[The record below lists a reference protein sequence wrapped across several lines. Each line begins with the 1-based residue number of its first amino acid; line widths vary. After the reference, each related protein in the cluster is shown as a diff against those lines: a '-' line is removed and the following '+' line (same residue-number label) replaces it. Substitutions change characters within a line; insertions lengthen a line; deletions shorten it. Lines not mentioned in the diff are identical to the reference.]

1 MYIVYS
7 SEGTS
12 WTSGSYIE
20 ILGPYGNTV
29 FKNAMVAKTLERY
42 PLSCSSEFSPL
53 LVVYMPI
60 EKGSSLKTTSNSVP
74 SNWKDIL
81 FDDSDWEVLVPTAVS
96 SGTQYYRK
104 HFTGLSSLAAYE
116 LRVRY
121 QYGVVFYIN
130 GVEIYRD
137 NMPSGVV
144 DHDTVATGSY
154 DTLIYRGV
162 IRSASEV
169 SSVTNVLAIE
179 LHFPAEVSQGV
190 LDLDAWMA
198 VYASSFVSSTVACYA
213 VSFEPSELEI
223 TDGQHGE
230 YALDYNKGSYWS
242 VTALDVPASISL
254 SYNDV

>member
-1 MYIVYS
+1 
-7 SEGTS
+7 
-12 WTSGSYIE
+12 
-20 ILGPYGNTV
+20 
-29 FKNAMVAKTLERY
+29 MVAKTLERY
-42 PLSCSSEFSPL
+42 PLSCSAAVSL
-53 LVVYMPI
+53 LSVVYMPI
-60 EKGSSLKTTSNSVP
+60 EKGSSLKTSSDSVP

-81 FDDSDWEVLVPTAVS
+81 FDDSNWEVLVPTSVS

-104 HFTGLSSLAAYE
+104 HFAGLSSLAAYE

-137 NMPSGVV
+137 NMPSGVIV
-144 DHDTVATGSY
+144 DDTVATGSY
-154 DTLIYRGV
+154 DTLVYRGV

-190 LDLDAWMA
+190 LDLDVWMA

-223 TDGQHGE
+223 SDGQNGD

-242 VTALDVPASISL
+242 VPALDSPASISL
-254 SYNDV
+254 FYSDVYVSLNGIYDQWHCLQWH